1 MASFRKSGSGWRA
14 EVFKNGIRDSASFST
29 KAEAVNWAAK
39 VEADIIAGK
48 AGKVPDKPFSALLEK
63 YRDEVSIT
71 KRGERWERLR
81 LELIMRDP
89 LAGVRLNEI
98 SERDIAE
105 WRDRRLKVVSEAS
118 VRREWNLLSHACS
131 VAVKEWKWLTV
142 NPMKGVRRPE
152 APPARDRLLSCWEI
166 EAIITALG
174 FEDDVKPDTVSACV
188 AYALLFALETGMR
201 CGEICDLG
209 WDDVAESVA
218 EVRKGKTRA
227 ATRRVPLSPYARE
240 LIAAMRGMD
249 KNSVF
254 GLKTSQVDAL
264 FRKARD
270 RCEIDGLHFHDSRA
284 TAITRLASKL
294 DVLSLAR
301 MIGHRDIKMLQ
312 VYYRESAEDMAGRL
326 G

>member
-63 YRDEVSIT
+63 YRDEVSVS

-89 LAGVRLNEI
+89 LASVRLNEL
-98 SERDIAE
+98 SECDIAA
-105 WRDRRLKVVSEAS
+105 WRDRRLKVVSAAS

-131 VAVKEWKWLTV
+131 VAAKEWKWLTS
-142 NPMKGVRRPE
+142 NPMKEVRRPV
-152 APPARDRLLSCWEI
+152 APPSRDRLLSCREI

-174 FEDDVKPDTVSACV
+174 FEDGVKPDTISSRVG
-188 AYALLFALETGMR
+188 YALLFALETGMR
-201 CGEICDLG
+201 CGEICALEWVDIS
-209 WDDVAESVA
+209 DTVA

-240 LIAAMRGMD
+240 IIESMH
-249 KNSVF
+249 
-254 GLKTSQVDAL
+254 GLTEDSLFELRTSQVDAL

-270 RCEIDGLHFHDSRA
+270 RCGIDGLHFHDTRA
-284 TAITRLASKL
+284 TAITRLASRL

-312 VYYRESAEDMAGRL
+312 IYYRESAEDMAGRL

>member
-1 MASFRKSGSGWRA
+1 MATFRKSGTGWRV
-14 EVFKNGIRDSASFST
+14 EIYKNAIRKSGTFST
-29 KAEAVNWAAK
+29 KAEATAWAVT

-48 AGKVPDKPFSALLEK
+48 AGKVPDKPFSALLER

-81 LELIMRDP
+81 LGLVMRDP
-89 LAGVRLNEI
+89 LATVRLSEL
-98 SERDIAE
+98 SERDIAA
-105 WRDRRLKVVSEAS
+105 WRDRRLRTVSEAT

-131 VAVKEWKWLTV
+131 VAVKEWKWLSS
-142 NPMKGVRRPE
+142 NPMKDVRRPV
-152 APPARDRLLSCWEI
+152 APPARDRMLSCWEI

-174 FEDDVKPDTVSACV
+174 FEDGVRPDTVSACV

-209 WDDVAESVA
+209 WEDISGTVA
-218 EVRKGKTRA
+218 EVRKGKTRS
-227 ATRRVPLSPYARE
+227 ATRRVPLSTYARE
-240 LIAAMRGMD
+240 IIETMQEID
-249 KNSVF
+249 KDRVF
-254 GLKTSQVDAL
+254 GLQTSQVDAL

-270 RCEIDGLHFHDSRA
+270 RCEIEGLHFHDSRA

-312 VYYRESAEDMAGRL
+312 VYYRESAEDMANRL
-326 G
+326 